1 MVTWRANGTNRP
13 PAPRLVRTHY
23 SLHVP
28 SLCIPELGTQ
38 LVLEEMLECDYN
50 DYHDVE
56 EEESNPSRS
65 RAHLHDFHFGG
76 SKQQRKES
84 ECLPWPNEQP
94 RCPQCLGFTIRR
106 CVQEVVMSYSVARWP
121 KAACICWGV
130 GPRLTPQIN

>member
-1 MVTWRANGTNRP
+1 MRPATVAWLAGGNTRP
-13 PAPRLVRTHY
+13 PAPRLVHTHY

-65 RAHLHDFHFGG
+65 RAHLYNFHIRA
-76 SKQQRKES
+76 SKQQRKEP
-84 ECLPWPNEQP
+84 ERPL
-94 RCPQCLGFTIRR
+94 
-106 CVQEVVMSYSVARWP
+106 A
-121 KAACICWGV
+121 K
-130 GPRLTPQIN
+130 